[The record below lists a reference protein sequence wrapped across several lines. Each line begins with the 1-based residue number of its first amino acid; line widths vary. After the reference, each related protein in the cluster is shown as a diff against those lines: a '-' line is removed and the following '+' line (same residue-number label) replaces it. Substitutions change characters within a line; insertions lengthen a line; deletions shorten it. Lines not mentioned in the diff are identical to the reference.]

1 MSFPFSL
8 PQNCKIVTA
17 INPSAGA
24 AVTGDY
30 VCLKNAHKCWVVIQS
45 SGGNATAATFG
56 INEATAVAPTGAVP
70 STALF
75 PNWINNSTAVTDTL
89 VRNADAATVTTDG
102 LATPKLIIIE
112 VDPALL
118 TVATGFDCIAVTEG
132 ASNAANITS
141 AVYIIAERY
150 EQATPPSAIL
160 D

>member
-1 MSFPFSL
+1 MTFPFSL

-17 INPSAGA
+17 IAPSAGA

-30 VCLKNAHKCWVVIQS
+30 ISLKNAHKCWVVILS

-56 INEATAVAPTGAVP
+56 INEATAVAPTAAGA
-70 STALF
+70 SAALF
-75 PNWINNSTAVTDTL
+75 PNWINNSTAVADALTK
-89 VRNADAATVTTDG
+89 NADAATVTTDG
-102 LATPKLIIIE
+102 LATPKLIVIE

-118 TVATGFDCIAVTEG
+118 TAGYDCIAVTEG

-141 AVYIIAERY
+141 AIYVIAERY
-150 EQATPPSAIL
+150 QQATPPAAIT

>member
-1 MSFPFSL
+1 MTYPWSL
-8 PQNCKIVTA
+8 AENTKVVTA

-30 VCLKNAHKCWVVIQS
+30 VSLKNAHKCWIVIQS

-56 INEATAVAPTGAVP
+56 VNEATAVAPTVAVAI
-70 STALF
+70 TALM

-89 VRNADAATVTTDG
+89 VKGADAATVTTDG
-102 LATPKLIIIE
+102 LATPKLVVIE

-118 TVATGFDCIAVTEG
+118 SAGFDCIAVTEG
-132 ASNAANITS
+132 ASNAGNITS
-141 AVYIIAERY
+141 AIYVIAERY
-150 EQATPPSAIL
+150 QQATPPSAIL

>member
-1 MSFPFSL
+1 MTFPFSL
-8 PQNCKIVTA
+8 PQNYKIVTA

-30 VCLKNAHKCWVVIQS
+30 VSLKNAHKCWVVIMS
-45 SGGNATAATFG
+45 SGGNASAATFG
-56 INEATAVAPTGAVP
+56 VNEATAVAPTGAVAI
-70 STALF
+70 TALM

-89 VRNADAATVTTDG
+89 VKGADAATVTTDG
-102 LATPKLIIIE
+102 LATPKLIVIE

-118 TVATGFDCIAVTEG
+118 SAGFDCIAVTEG

-150 EQATPPSAIL
+150 QQATPPSAIL